1 MVPVVDC
8 KGRREWIQARGVS
21 YTMPSVQRKAPKGAR
36 EAFPEIAWED
46 LKVSHEEG
54 PVDMIIGKDNPN
66 WMPFR

>member
-46 LKVSHEEG
+46 LKVRRARL
-54 PVDMIIGKDNPN
+54 DMIIGKDNPD